1 VDLEVKRRRF
11 DAALKRLEAV
21 ASQTR
26 RPETWLAR
34 RGEILQQAGRGAE
47 AQAAYT
53 QALEAIARLP
63 AARRDVPAMRELEKR
78 LRSALDTLAAAP
90 PKTEQ

>member
-1 VDLEVKRRRF
+1 
-11 DAALKRLEAV
+11 
-21 ASQTR
+21 
-26 RPETWLAR
+26 LAR